1 MAATAPLKK
10 SPYMKELIAQVGPS
24 KEANTVKKMKGQSIL
39 LSSNK
44 TTHYFKEWTTAS
56 CLLKKIYCLC
66 KNLMLQIDPLRTSCS
81 QKQQYPERK
90 LRL

>member
-1 MAATAPLKK
+1 MNDQL
-10 SPYMKELIAQVGPS
+10 
-24 KEANTVKKMKGQSIL
+24 IL

-56 CLLKKIYCLC
+56 RVLKKIYCLLLIE
-66 KNLMLQIDPLRTSCS
+66 NLIFQIDPLSASRS
-81 QKQQYPERK
+81 QKLHYPGRQ